1 MKGAPRLWATQRHP
15 PVPSLK
21 VSDTPSWRHRLGAW
35 GAWARCDA
43 VHRCSSIFYFLLLL
57 LLLFFSRDG
66 LQREKRSPNFFLD
79 QNDVVLTLFY
89 FRKNMSKQRHFGA
102 CSFKIKNKPKRR
114 RFDPISILTPF
125 SNCFQPDNP
134 SKFALALAVQW
145 RSEKDE

>member
-1 MKGAPRLWATQRHP
+1 MHEALGQGATRSIG
-15 PVPSLK
+15 VPQ
-21 VSDTPSWRHRLGAW
+21 
-35 GAWARCDA
+35 
-43 VHRCSSIFYFLLLL
+43 YFISFSFF
-57 LLLFFSRDG
+57 FFSSFPEMGCRG
-66 LQREKRSPNFFLD
+66 KREALIFFLD